1 MRNNRNVSISL
12 ALMAACVLLI
22 GLWTL
27 QATSSQANP
36 VSAQH
41 QVAADSARSDVEQEG
56 PSGGSPGVNPG
67 VGPITGPAKGEGAV
81 KAPGAGEKIKNLGG
95 IYCTRMCMSMPDLW
109 DQSCSSVCTY

>member
-27 QATSSQANP
+27 QATSSQANA
-36 VSAQH
+36 VSAQQ
-41 QVAADSARSDVEQEG
+41 QVAAGTARPDVGKGG
-56 PSGGSPGVNPG
+56 PIGGSPGVQPV

-81 KAPGAGEKIKNLGG
+81 KVPGAGEMIKNIGG